1 MGNAMN
7 PQFTQD
13 VSAHLRLFNV
23 GGWFFM
29 IHQSTTKI
37 KWSKKENDYKIDWD
51 KDHQCNAGFINDHIL
66 DKSFLQELRE
76 RGYDLDTLKFEIKK
90 FAS

>member
-1 MGNAMN
+1 MK
-7 PQFTQD
+7 
-13 VSAHLRLFNV
+13 
-23 GGWFFM
+23 
-29 IHQSTTKI
+29 HQSTTKI

-51 KDHQCNAGFINDHIL
+51 KDLQCNAGFINDHIL

-90 FAS
+90 FVSS